1 MEDLRS
7 KDFLVGIKEC
17 RKTVKQGQA
26 EKAYI
31 ALDASPHVTDPFRE
45 LCEAEGVLIESAESM
60 EALGKACGIDVGAA
74 VAIIKK

>member
-1 MEDLRS
+1 MDDLRT
-7 KDFLVGIKEC
+7 KNYAVGIKEC
-17 RKTVKQGQA
+17 RKLVKQGQA

-45 LCEAEGVLIESAESM
+45 LCEEEGVFVENAETM

-74 VAIIKK
+74 VAVIKK